1 MPQPLDNPATPE
13 ASALDTSK
21 REMEADWL
29 ELEQG
34 KHELETL
41 KVLHAAALARWKDR
55 RENEWKLN
63 YAIWAGIAAFDG
75 ALLLH
80 KDAVHAHWWG
90 AALVAIAAVVFHAGY
105 LWPTIERAIAEIEMQ
120 HEVERAIQML
130 IKDQQAHDI
139 IKPEHLGGA
148 IHRFEKRGRIR
159 KWLWKRYGLFAPLAI
174 TAALIGVAVALMH
187 RV

>member
-1 MPQPLDNPATPE
+1 MEDLDKQMKVSET
-13 ASALDTSK
+13 SALDLSK
-21 REMEADWL
+21 REMETDWL
-29 ELEQG
+29 RVEQG

-41 KVLHAAALARWKDR
+41 KVFHAAALARWKDR

-80 KDAVHAHWWG
+80 KDAVHAPWWG
-90 AALVAIAAVVFHAGY
+90 AALVAIAAVTFHAAY

-120 HEVERAIQML
+120 HEVELALRTL
-130 IKDQQAHDI
+130 IKDRQVRDI

-148 IHRFEKRGRIR
+148 IHRFDKGGKVK

-174 TAALIGVAVALMH
+174 TAALIGVAVVLMQ